1 MKKISLIIAM
11 SGVLCSGIVSAQ
23 AWQFD
28 PSHTRVGFTVD
39 HLGFSTVVGDF
50 RQFDGRVQ
58 YDPEQPKALT
68 VHFEIDTQSIDSGWA
83 ARDEHLRKADFF
95 NVEKFP
101 KMTFTSTAVKILD
114 DHRSQVTGNLT
125 LLGVTK
131 PVMLDVTL
139 NKVAINPI
147 TKLQTAGIT
156 ATTTI
161 KRSDWGMTT
170 YVPAIGEDIPVR
182 IDAELTPV
190 VKAPQ

>member
-1 MKKISLIIAM
+1 MKNIGLVVAITSVLW
-11 SGVLCSGIVSAQ
+11 SGVVSAQ

-28 PSHTRVGFTVD
+28 KSHTRVGFSVD

-50 RQFDGRVQ
+50 RQFDGAVQ
-58 YDPEQPKALT
+58 YDPKQPAALK
-68 VHFEIDTQSIDSGWA
+68 VNFEIDTHSIDSGWV

-101 KMTFTSTAVKILD
+101 KMSFTSTAVKVLGD
-114 DHRSQVTGNLT
+114 NKSQVTGNLT

-131 PVMLDVTL
+131 PVTLDVTL
-139 NKVAINPI
+139 NKLDVNPI
-147 TKLQTAGIT
+147 SKKQTAGIT

-170 YVPAIGEDIPVR
+170 YVPAVGDDIPVR
-182 IDAELTPV
+182 IDAELTP
-190 VKAPQ
+190 AQ

>member
-1 MKKISLIIAM
+1 MKKIGLVVAIASLLS
-11 SGVLCSGIVSAQ
+11 SGVVSAQ
-23 AWQFD
+23 AWEFD
-28 PSHTRVGFTVD
+28 KSHTRVGFTVD

-58 YDPEQPKALT
+58 YDPKQPAGLK
-68 VHFEIDTQSIDSGWA
+68 VNFEIDTKSIDSGWA

-101 KMTFTSTAVKILD
+101 KMTFTSTAVKVLGD
-114 DHRSQVTGNLT
+114 NKSQVTGNLT

-131 PVMLDVTL
+131 PVTLEVTL
-139 NKVAINPI
+139 NKLDINPI
-147 TKLQTAGIT
+147 TKTQTAGIT

-170 YVPAIGEDIPVR
+170 YVPAVGDDIPVR

-190 VKAPQ
+190 QGAK

>member
-1 MKKISLIIAM
+1 MKKISLIVAISSVLY
-11 SGVLCSGIVSAQ
+11 SGVVSAQ

-28 PSHTRVGFTVD
+28 KSHTRVGFTVD

-50 RQFDGRVQ
+50 RQFDGQVQ
-58 YDPEQPKALT
+58 YDPKQPNALK
-68 VHFEIDTQSIDSGWA
+68 VDFEIATKSIDSGWS

-101 KMTFTSTAVKILD
+101 KMTFTSTAVKVVD
-114 DHRSQVTGNLT
+114 DNKSQVTGNLT
-125 LLGVTK
+125 LLGITK
-131 PVMLDVTL
+131 PVTLEVTV
-139 NKVAINPI
+139 NKMALNPI
-147 TKLQTAGIT
+147 SKLQTAGIT

-190 VKAPQ
+190 VTAQQ